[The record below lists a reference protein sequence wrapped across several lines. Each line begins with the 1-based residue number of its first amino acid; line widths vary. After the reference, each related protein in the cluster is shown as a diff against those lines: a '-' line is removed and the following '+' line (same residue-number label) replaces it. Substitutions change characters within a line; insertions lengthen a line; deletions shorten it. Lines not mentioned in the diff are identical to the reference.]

1 MQISLSQ
8 GAPPVADDAKV
19 QMKQYLTFSLG
30 QDLFAVGILVIKEI
44 IQYGQLTT
52 VPLMPAFIR
61 GVINLRGAVVPVI
74 DLALRF
80 GGAAAH
86 VGKRSC
92 IVVLEIS
99 HDGESHDIGMLVDA
113 VSAVVDIAPSEIEAV
128 PDFGTEVRSEFIEG
142 MGKIDGRFVIILDVG
157 RTFSLTELA
166 SMDGVAA

>member
-1 MQISLSQ
+1 MQTSLSH
-8 GAPPVADDAKV
+8 GVPPGADDAKA
-19 QMKQYLTFSLG
+19 QARQFLTFSLG
-30 QDLFAVGILVIKEI
+30 QDVFAVGILIIKEI

-74 DLALRF
+74 DLAVRF
-80 GGAAAH
+80 GGPAAQ
-86 VGKRSC
+86 VGKRTC

-113 VSAVVDIAPSEIEAV
+113 VSAVVDIPLAEIEAA
-128 PDFGTEVRSEFIEG
+128 PAFGTEVRTEFIEG

-166 SMDGVAA
+166 SIDVTGT

>member
-1 MQISLSQ
+1 MQTSLSH
-8 GAPPVADDAKV
+8 GAPPDTGTIKV
-19 QMKQYLTFSLG
+19 QAKQYLTFSLG

-80 GGAAAH
+80 GGAAAQ

-92 IVVLEIS
+92 IVVLEIT
-99 HDGESHDIGMLVDA
+99 HDGEAHDIGMLVDA
-113 VSAVVDIAPSEIEAV
+113 VSAVVDIPLGEIEAV
-128 PDFGTEVRSEFIEG
+128 PDFGTEVRAEFIEG
-142 MGKIDGRFVIILDVG
+142 MGKIDGHFVIILDVG

-166 SMDGVAA
+166 SIDAVAA